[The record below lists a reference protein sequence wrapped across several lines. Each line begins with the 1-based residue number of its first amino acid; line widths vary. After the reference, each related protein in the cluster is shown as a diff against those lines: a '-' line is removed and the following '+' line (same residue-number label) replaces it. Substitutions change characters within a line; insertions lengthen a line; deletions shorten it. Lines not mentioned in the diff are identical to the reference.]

1 MNIKPFLAII
11 LICATACNSSDEQ
24 TYTPDSSLQTK
35 GELSSEVSEGE
46 VQFVAEEA
54 ERHAEI
60 LKKLNPVTKE
70 TLQSFFPE
78 NVMEMKIQ
86 SVNAD
91 NASGYT
97 SANAVYKKDSSEY
110 QVTLY
115 DCAGDAGATFYGMS
129 YLTRINMQNEDDKGY
144 EKTID
149 FMGSKAI
156 ETYKK
161 QNNNYSL
168 NFLTADR
175 FWVSI
180 NANNSS
186 SDHLK
191 AFAKALNLDNLK
203 NLK

>member
-1 MNIKPFLAII
+1 MKIKPVLAFI
-11 LICATACNSSDEQ
+11 LVCTIACNSSADQ

-46 VQFVAEEA
+46 VQFVAEDA
-54 ERHAEI
+54 EKHAEI
-60 LKKLNPVTKE
+60 LKKLNPISKE
-70 TLQSFFPE
+70 TLQTFFPE
-78 NVMEMKIQ
+78 NVMAMHIK
-86 SVNAD
+86 SVSAD
-91 NASGYT
+91 DASGYT
-97 SANAVYKKDSSEY
+97 SATAVYNKDSAEY

-129 YLTRINMQNEDDKGY
+129 YLTRINMQNEDEKGY

-149 FMGSKAI
+149 FMGTKAI

-168 NFLTADR
+168 NFLTENR

-180 NANNSS
+180 SANNSS
-186 SDHLK
+186 SNNLK
-191 AFAKALNLDNLK
+191 LFAKSLHLENLK